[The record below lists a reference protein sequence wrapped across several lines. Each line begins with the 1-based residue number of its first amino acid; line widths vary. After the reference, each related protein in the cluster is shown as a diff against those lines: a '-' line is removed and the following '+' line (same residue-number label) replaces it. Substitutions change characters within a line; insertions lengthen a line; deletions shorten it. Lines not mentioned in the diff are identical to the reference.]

1 MSNRQTFAL
10 NAKYTQ
16 TEGTSLLSGVQAL
29 VRLPLRKGANCGGIL
44 PRIYP
49 IIRCVAEFCL
59 ILHTTISHSDAKKRI
74 ALSKVLYSLPAS

>member
-29 VRLPLRKGANCGGIL
+29 VRLPLRKGATCGGIL

-49 IIRCVAEFCL
+49 NNPLCSG
-59 ILHTTISHSDAKKRI
+59 ILPDTAYDNI
-74 ALSKVLYSLPAS
+74 A